1 MTGGFIRNRLCGL
14 VIPVVIVLMM
24 LSGCGFF
31 QQQTKSDP
39 LPVVVQAPPPPPP
52 PPPEIKEEPKKDV
65 LVDLAEATICFTER
79 CYPVLVGPGT
89 PRGEFQLI
97 HYTTRDPGY
106 GGDILSFKETR
117 DALYAIH
124 RVINVRGQ
132 QRLTRLKSKNAK
144 DRNRITGGCINVDPA
159 VFNELIR
166 CCSTSKLVIK

>member
-1 MTGGFIRNRLCGL
+1 MAGGFAQCRSCGFVVF
-14 VIPVVIVLMM
+14 VIILSMM
-24 LSGCGFF
+24 LSGCAFF

-39 LPVVVQAPPPPPP
+39 LPVIVEAPPQP

-65 LVDLAEATICFTER
+65 FVNLAEATICFTEK

-106 GGDILSFKETR
+106 GGDILSFKETS

-132 QRLTRLKSKNAK
+132 QRLARLKSKNAR
-144 DRNRITGGCINVDPA
+144 DRNRITGGCINVDPM
-159 VFNELIR
+159 VFNELIQ